1 MSILFIQLFLAGI
14 LPALLVFFLP
24 KNPSFFQKDWVRGFA
39 IGVYLALIVLLV
51 RESLADSGLQGTIT
65 WYGAGLLGSF
75 FIGLFVKEFHH
86 HHSESESKHIH
97 NKTSTIRIFIS
108 DLFHNAVDG
117 IAVSAGGFVAMFG
130 ILGHQTIQQFGQQ
143 VLLVE
148 SGIKPIRALFFSIFI
163 SLSIFTTL
171 FISGDAGEV
180 VEPILIAVSAG
191 IVSWKVFQDLSH
203 AKYTKNY
210 ILGFLLGAFLLTMSL
225 VLVPHTHGGEDDH
238 HDESQV
244 VIG

>member
-1 MSILFIQLFLAGI
+1 MSILFIQLFLAGV

-24 KNPSFFQKDWVRGFA
+24 KNPSFFQKDWVKGFA
-39 IGVYLALIVLLV
+39 IGVYLALIVLLI

-108 DLFHNAVDG
+108 DIFHNMVDG

-148 SGIKPIRALFFSIFI
+148 SGVKPIRALYISIII

-171 FISGDAGEV
+171 FIGGFGEV

-203 AKYTKNY
+203 AKYTKKY

-225 VLVPHTHGGEDDH
+225 VLVPHTHEHEDEVH
-238 HDESQV
+238 EESQV
-244 VIG
+244 VTE